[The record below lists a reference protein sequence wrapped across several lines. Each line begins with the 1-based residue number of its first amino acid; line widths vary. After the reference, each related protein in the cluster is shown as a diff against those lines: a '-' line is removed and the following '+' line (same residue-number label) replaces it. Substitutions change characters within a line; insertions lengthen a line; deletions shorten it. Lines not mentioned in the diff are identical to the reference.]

1 MAQSIQLSR
10 AACDECFDLCW
21 FAYDEATG
29 QNKHIDDLTT
39 YRAELEAQGFY
50 YAGYRAGVLTYKR
63 ARAAA
68 PLAVDWQML
77 LEAHEAER
85 KMIDI
90 DQDW

>member
-1 MAQSIQLSR
+1 MPAAVLLSQ
-10 AACDECFDLCW
+10 APCNDCFSVCW

-29 QNKHIDDLTT
+29 TNRHIDDLTA
-39 YRAELEAQGFY
+39 YRKRLEAQGFY

-63 ARAAA
+63 TRAAA